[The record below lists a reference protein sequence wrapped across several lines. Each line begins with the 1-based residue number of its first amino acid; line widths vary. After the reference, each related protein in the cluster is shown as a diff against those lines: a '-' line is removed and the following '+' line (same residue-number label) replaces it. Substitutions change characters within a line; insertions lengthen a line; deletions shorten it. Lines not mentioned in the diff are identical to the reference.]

1 MASFSSDWRF
11 PPQRSIEIRDALM
24 AAGKPV
30 TYANIETDNGHDG
43 FLLPRY

>member
-1 MASFSSDWRF
+1 
-11 PPQRSIEIRDALM
+11 M

-43 FLLPRY
+43 FLLPNQAYEALLTQWMRRVGPT